1 MFAFF
6 ILNIRVTVRTVC
18 RILLALLVLAV
29 PTSAVMTAAKAAETA
44 LTFGVVPQQS
54 ATRLAREWIPLLS
67 HLGKQA
73 GVQLKFA
80 TAKDIP
86 TFETCLAQG
95 AYDIAYMNPYH
106 YTVFHDAPGYIAFAR
121 QAEKQLKGLIVARR
135 ESTLASLRDLDKR
148 TVAFPSPAAF
158 GASVVPRAEM
168 AGEGI
173 HIEPRYVNSHDSV
186 YRAVASGLV
195 PAGGGVL
202 RTFNSIDERI
212 RNQLKVIHQT
222 REYTPHAFAAHPR
235 VPQDEVEALVAA
247 MLGAKASV
255 PALLKTLGMKGFQ
268 AAQDKDW
275 DDIRDLGLTR
285 LETQISNLA
294 VNRCH
299 SG

>member
-1 MFAFF
+1 M
-6 ILNIRVTVRTVC
+6 ILLLLMKTAHGIRAVCRTV
-18 RILLALLVLAV
+18 LALLVLTLTV
-29 PTSAVMTAAKAAETA
+29 TAATAPARSAETA
-44 LTFGVVPQQS
+44 LTFGIVPQQS
-54 ATRLAREWIPLLS
+54 ATRLAREWIPLLT

-106 YTVFHDAPGYIAFAR
+106 YTVFHDVPGYIAFAR

-135 ESTLASLRDLDKR
+135 ESTLASLRDLDNH

-168 AGEGI
+168 EGEGI
-173 HIEPRYVNSHDSV
+173 AIQPRYVNSHDSV
-186 YRAVASGLV
+186 YRAVASGLA

-212 RNQLKVIHQT
+212 RSQLKVIYQT

-235 VPQDEVEALVAA
+235 VPKEQVEALVKA
-247 MLGAKASV
+247 MLAVKEMA
-255 PALLKTLGMKGFQ
+255 PKLLKTLGMKGFQ
-268 AAQDKDW
+268 SAQDKDW
-275 DDIRDLGLTR
+275 DDIRGLGLSR
-285 LETQISNLA
+285 MQTQISTRA
-294 VNRCH
+294 VNRCL